1 MLSLAELMTHNLKNV
16 FHAVTG
22 NFQEIQDE
30 PASGV
35 GWPAL
40 LVGSVALGISVPA
53 FWLIAVNQA
62 VVCMF
67 LAGLTLFASKGSKGV
82 NFRRACIVLVA
93 APLPSFMFVLMEA
106 SPWLCWINMSL
117 VSYWAVRAAYLHV
130 PDEPVIRSTTSLDG
144 FLDSAD
150 LRSLRASAAT
160 LFVEV
165 GPVVAHFQ
173 GAEVPAW
180 FVDALGRRHVFVATC
195 ADPSQIHLAEGQT
208 IVSPGLIYGLEQP
221 VS

>member
-1 MLSLAELMTHNLKNV
+1 MTHNLKNV

-22 NFQEIQDE
+22 NFQEIQDA
-30 PASGV
+30 PASGA

-93 APLPSFMFVLMEA
+93 APLPSFVFVLLEA

-144 FLDSAD
+144 FLESAD
-150 LRSLRASAAT
+150 LRSLRASSAN

-173 GAEVPAW
+173 GHEIPGW
-180 FVDALGRRHVFVATC
+180 FVDGRGRKHVFVSTC
-195 ADPSQIHLAEGQT
+195 EDPMKLQLAEGQT
-208 IVSPGLIYGLEQP
+208 LVPPGLIYELEQGA
-221 VS
+221 S